1 MTEAFGDACVSDA
14 AGIARSDVV
23 VKISE
28 EGRGVGIVVWWRIE
42 H

>member
-23 VKISE
+23 DELDRRWS
-28 EGRGVGIVVWWRIE
+28 
-42 H
+42 